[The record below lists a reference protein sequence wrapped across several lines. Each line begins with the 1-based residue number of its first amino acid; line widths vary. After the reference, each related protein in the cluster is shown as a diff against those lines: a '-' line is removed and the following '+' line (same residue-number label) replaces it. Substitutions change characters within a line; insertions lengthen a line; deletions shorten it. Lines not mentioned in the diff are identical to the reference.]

1 MKRLIAILLCCF
13 MLLPFCLP
21 LSTAAETGSTE
32 PTSAEINAVENTS
45 AKTTHL
51 YVEKTVFELGDPIMV
66 TPYMDSTD
74 KCWVGIVPEKNG
86 QPFYTGGAIFWKYIK
101 SGIGSGKGAGAGDGV
116 AVDLRLA
123 SPITDTKDDNLKYT
137 MTYKTDNLPA
147 GNYYIIFVTNN
158 GVAKNATEYIR
169 ITIKPEIE
177 GAMKLEKTVFKV
189 GEPIMVTPTATNTND
204 WVGIIARSNSGAT
217 TGSSIRYRYINTA
230 DGKGDSKGLGN
241 GVAVDL
247 REAYVQPG
255 SEAMK
260 DLPAGNYY
268 VVFVEKNGGVGSAKY
283 KIPITIVESNLT
295 LNKTVFKYGEPI
307 LASAIGSA
315 NPKTDWIGVQRST
328 DQNPATTIRWE
339 YLANIT
345 EWPYNL
351 RTCPGFNKTDKEDK
365 YIYLPAGNY
374 TAILVPNNGAFGKA
388 TFKINFTVTAETV
401 DAPVAPVSAAYTLNN
416 NTDGFADGNVTVKL
430 SGLSAE
436 NAATDIV
443 MYWGDANGRLEGYTA
458 LAQHKV
464 TGEVTTIA
472 MTPHTLIPTGATK
485 LLVYASNVGGLSDPV
500 EIALP
505 TGAAAPDLGKAVL
518 EFQVGSDLHLIASGS
533 ATDLLRQQHTK
544 DFLKDITKN
553 SPDSKGIIING
564 DLTDYGALKQ
574 YQLFLDIMQE
584 LLAEGYSIPDIHYA
598 IGNHEF
604 FNGISTAT
612 YGDFATQLRL
622 YLQGSYAVD
631 NKTTYDENSRY
642 EHAYRDFFI
651 DGYHFILLSSDEYP
665 DGKKATKAM
674 IHEEQLNWL
683 REVLAAN
690 KNASKP
696 TFVFLHQ
703 PMRNTV
709 SGSLDAQGWEGV
721 EANTT
726 AALKEIFK
734 DYPEIMFFNGHTH
747 WDMNDENN
755 LYYRDGTLPTILNT
769 AAVGYLWSSYDKA
782 IGVHK
787 KGSQSYYIYVY
798 ADQVIVRGW
807 DNETHEWIPSAY
819 YSISYTDYEEN
830 NDTETAGAKAEGMS
844 LTLGDRI
851 GINAYFT
858 FSDEVLAD
866 STAVMRFTMPGGE
879 ITEIPLANAT
889 RRMLQGKITLM
900 FSVDVAPAQM
910 ADTVTFQLTRSGTG
924 TGKTYTYSVQ
934 KYADYILSNR
944 EKYVDAAPLVEAMLY
959 YGSLAKG
966 YFKYEGTGKITLDEE
981 TLAALNSSAA
991 ALTPNAAFRA
1001 AKSGTL
1007 PEGLTYTGSTLLLD
1021 SAVVVRHYFKPAE
1034 GKTMDS
1040 YTFTAAGKTLA
1051 PVEKNGLWYVD
1062 LPAKT
1067 VADFGTYQS
1076 LTVGG
1081 FTLSY
1086 SPMSYIFAVLSAPEK
1101 YDSTL
1106 VTLARGFALYY
1117 QTAVTYFH
1125 L

>member
-1 MKRLIAILLCCF
+1 MKRLIAILLSCL

-21 LSTAAETGSTE
+21 IAGAAETEAAGGTAAGNETVST
-32 PTSAEINAVENTS
+32 AE
-45 AKTTHL
+45 KTTHL
-51 YVEKTVFELGDPIMV
+51 EVKKTVFELGEPITV
-66 TPYMDSTD
+66 TPYADSTD
-74 KCWVGIVPEKNG
+74 KCWVGIIPEKNG

-101 SGIGSGKGAGAGDGV
+101 SGIGSGASAGAGDGV
-116 AVDLRLA
+116 EIDLRSA
-123 SPITDTKDDNLKYT
+123 SPIKDTKDDNLKWT
-137 MTYKTDNLPA
+137 MSYKTDNLPA
-147 GNYYIIFVTNN
+147 GRYYIIFVSNDGAART
-158 GVAKNATEYIR
+158 ATEFIQ
-169 ITIKPEIE
+169 ITIQPEIE
-177 GAMKLEKTVFKV
+177 NVMKLEKTVFRV

-204 WVGIIARSNSGAT
+204 WVGIIARNNGGAT
-217 TGSSIRYRYINTA
+217 TGSSIRYRYINTT
-230 DGKGDSKGLGN
+230 DGKGDSKGQGN
-241 GVAVDL
+241 GVAIDL

-255 SEAMK
+255 SEAMQ

-268 VVFVEKNGGVGSAKY
+268 VVFVEKNGGVASAKY
-283 KIPITIVESNLT
+283 RIPISIVEESLT
-295 LNKTVFKYGEPI
+295 LSKNVFKYGEPI
-307 LASAIGSA
+307 KVTAIG
-315 NPKTDWIGVQRST
+315 NTDPKTDWIGVQRSA
-328 DQNPATTIRWE
+328 DQNPGTTIRWE

-345 EWPYNL
+345 EWPYNV
-351 RTCPGFNKTDKEDK
+351 RTCPEFNKPATEDK
-365 YIYLPAGNY
+365 YIQLPAGKY
-374 TAILVPNNGAFGKA
+374 TVILVPDNKG
-388 TFKINFTVTAETV
+388 FKNASLSVNITVTEEAV
-401 DAPVAPVSAAYTLNN
+401 DAPAAPVGAVYTLNN

-443 MYWGDANGRLEGYTA
+443 MYWGDANGRLAGYTA

-464 TGEVTTIA
+464 TGEVTTFA
-472 MTPHTLIPTGATK
+472 MASHTLIPTGATK
-485 LLVYASNVGGLSDPV
+485 LLVYASNVGGLSEPV

-505 TGAAAPDLGKAVL
+505 NGAASPDLGKAIL
-518 EFQVGSDLHLIASGS
+518 EFQVGSDLHLIATGT

-574 YQLFLDIMQE
+574 YQLFIDIVDE
-584 LLAEGYSIPDIHYA
+584 LYAEGYSIPDIHYA

-604 FNGISTAT
+604 FDGLSTST
-612 YGDFATQLRL
+612 YGDFATQLKL
-622 YLQGSYAVD
+622 YLQGSKAID
-631 NKTTYDENSRY
+631 DRLDYDEDNQY

-665 DGKKATKAM
+665 DGKKATKAKLN
-674 IHEEQLNWL
+674 EEQLNWL

-690 KNASKP
+690 KNASKL

-721 EANTT
+721 EATST
-726 AALKEIFK
+726 AALQEIFK
-734 DYPEIMFFNGHTH
+734 DYPEVMFFNGHTH

-755 LYYRDGTLPTILNT
+755 LYYRDGSLPTILNT

-782 IGVHK
+782 IGVNK
-787 KGSQSYYIYVY
+787 QGSQSYYIYVY

-819 YSISYTDYEEN
+819 YSISYNGLEETE
-830 NDTETAGAKAEGMS
+830 DTESAGAKAEGVS
-844 LTLGDRI
+844 LTPGDRI

-879 ITEIPLANAT
+879 TTDIPLSEAT
-889 RRMLQGKITLM
+889 RRMLQGKTTLM

-910 ADTVTFQLTRSGTG
+910 ADTVTFQLVRGG
-924 TGKTYTYSVQ
+924 KGVGKTYTYSVQ
-934 KYADYILSNR
+934 KYANYILSNR

-959 YGSLAKG
+959 YGSLAKD
-966 YFKYEGTGKITLDEE
+966 YFKYDGTAITLAEE
-981 TLAALNSSAA
+981 TLTALKTAA
-991 ALTPNAAFRA
+991 AAMTANESFHAV
-1001 AKSGTL
+1001 KSGTL
-1007 PEGLTYTGSTLLLD
+1007 PEGLTYAGSTLVLEG
-1021 SAVVVRHYFKPAE
+1021 AVVVRHYFTPAE
-1034 GKTMDS
+1034 GKTIDS
-1040 YTFTAAGKTLA
+1040 YTFTAGGKTLIPA
-1051 PVEKNGLWYVD
+1051 QKNGLWYVD

-1067 VADFGTYQS
+1067 VADFGAYQS
-1076 LTVGG
+1076 LSVGG
-1081 FTLSY
+1081 FTLMY
-1086 SPMSYIFAVLSAPEK
+1086 SPMSYIFSVLSAPEK
-1101 YDSTL
+1101 YDSSL

-1117 QTAVTYFH
+1117 QAAVTYFH

>member
-1 MKRLIAILLCCF
+1 MKRLIAILLSCL
-13 MLLPFCLP
+13 MLIPFCLP
-21 LSTAAETGSTE
+21 LASAAETTGTE
-32 PTSAEINAVENTS
+32 GGETGNAVESTA

-51 YVEKTVFELGDPIMV
+51 EMEKTVFELGEPIMV
-66 TPYMDSTD
+66 TPYTDSTD
-74 KCWVGIVPEKNG
+74 KCWVGIIPEKNG

-101 SGIGSGKGAGAGDGV
+101 SGIGSGNGAGAGSGV
-116 AVDLRLA
+116 AVDLRLG
-123 SPITDTKDDNLKYT
+123 SPVTDTKDDNLKWT
-137 MTYKTDNLPA
+137 MSYKTDNLPA
-147 GNYYIIFVTNN
+147 GRYYVIFVSNN
-158 GVAKNATEYIR
+158 GVAKSATEFIQ

-255 SEAMK
+255 SEAMQ

-283 KIPITIVESNLT
+283 KIPISIVEDGIT
-295 LNKTVFKYGEPI
+295 VNKNVFKYGEPI
-307 LASAIGSA
+307 LVNAIGSTDS
-315 NPKTDWIGVQRST
+315 KTDWIGIQRSA
-328 DQNPATTIRWE
+328 DQNPTTTIRWE

-345 EWPYNL
+345 EWPYNI
-351 RTCPGFNKTDKEDK
+351 RNCPGFNTTDKEDK

-374 TAILVPNNGAFGKA
+374 TIIFVPDNKGFKNA
-388 TFKINFTVTAETV
+388 TYSINITVTSETV
-401 DAPVAPVSAAYTLNN
+401 DAPVTPAGAVYSLNN

-430 SGLSAE
+430 TGLSAE

-472 MTPHTLIPTGATK
+472 MTPHTLIPTGATR

-505 TGAAAPDLGKAVL
+505 AGAAAPDLGKAIL
-518 EFQVGSDLHLIASGS
+518 EFQVGSDLHLVASGS

-612 YGDFATQLRL
+612 YGDFATQLKL

-631 NKTTYDENSRY
+631 NKTAYDENSQY

-690 KNASKP
+690 KNSSKP

-726 AALKEIFK
+726 TALREIFK
-734 DYPEIMFFNGHTH
+734 DYPEIIFFNGHTH
-747 WDMNDENN
+747 WDMNDESN

-782 IGVHK
+782 IGVNK

-819 YSISYTDYEEN
+819 YSISYTGLEESG
-830 NDTETAGAKAEGMS
+830 DTGTAGAKAEGMS
-844 LTLGDRI
+844 LTLGDKI
-851 GINAYFT
+851 GVNAYFT
-858 FSDEVLAD
+858 FSNEVLAD
-866 STAVMRFTMPGGE
+866 NTAMMRFTLPGGE
-879 ITEIPLANAT
+879 TVDLPLANAT
-889 RRMLQGKITLM
+889 RRLLQGKVTLM
-900 FSVDVAPAQM
+900 FPVYVAPAQM
-910 ADTVTFQLTRSGTG
+910 ADTISFQLFRD
-924 TGKTYTYSVQ
+924 GKGVGKVYTYSVTQ
-934 KYADYILSNR
+934 YADYILANR
-944 EKYVDAAPLVEAMLY
+944 ADYVDAAPVVEAMLY
-959 YGSLAKG
+959 YGSLAKDFFG
-966 YFKYEGTGKITLDEE
+966 YEGSGKITLAEE
-981 TLAALNSSAA
+981 TLTALRAAAA
-991 ALTPNAAFRA
+991 ALTPDTAFRSV
-1001 AKSGTL
+1001 KTGTL
-1007 PEGLTYTGSTLLLD
+1007 PDGLNYAGSTLLLD
-1021 SAVVVRHYFKPAE
+1021 SAVVVRHYFTLSGDAKME
-1034 GKTMDS
+1034 S
-1040 YTFTAAGKTLA
+1040 YTFTAGGETLT
-1051 PVEKNGLWYVD
+1051 PVEKDGKWYID

-1067 VADFGTYQS
+1067 VADFGEAVT
-1076 LTVGG
+1076 LGTGT

-1086 SPMSYIFAVLSAPEK
+1086 SPMSYIYTVLANKDK
-1101 YDSTL
+1101 YDATL
-1106 VTLARGFALYY
+1106 VALAGGFALYY
-1117 QTAVTYFH
+1117 QAAVTYFH